1 MRAALWCKLKSAG
14 PPVHPRE
21 EIARFTLWLPPQMH
35 PFLTEALQW
44 IQRYE
49 EENTVPGRMRIE
61 RQALAALR
69 PYLNNMPEKS
79 LMRAFLRR
87 VEDTMQRSIAA
98 REAALQGE
106 RIDEY
111 LDERLLTALDTWL
124 AQRRSA
130 YERELAAWLRRLL
143 MAWRVQF
150 LR

>member
-21 EIARFTLWLPPQMH
+21 EIARFSLWLPPRMH

-44 IQRYE
+44 IQRFE
-49 EENTVPGRMRIE
+49 GEKTVPERMRIE

-69 PYLNNMPEKS
+69 PYLNNMPEKP
-79 LMRAFLRR
+79 LMRAFLYR
-87 VEDTMQRSIAA
+87 VEDAMQRSLAA
-98 REAALQGE
+98 REAALQGD
-106 RIDEY
+106 RVDEH
-111 LDERLLTALDTWL
+111 LDERLLAGLDAWL

-130 YERELAAWLRRLL
+130 YERELAAWLRRVLQ
-143 MAWRVQF
+143 AWRTQF